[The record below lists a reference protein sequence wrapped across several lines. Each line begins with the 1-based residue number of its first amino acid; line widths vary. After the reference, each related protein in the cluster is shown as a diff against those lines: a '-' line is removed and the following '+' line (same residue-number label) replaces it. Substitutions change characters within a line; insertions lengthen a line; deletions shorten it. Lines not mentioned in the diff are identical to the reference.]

1 MADVHG
7 EYDER
12 FAAVAEVL
20 AASLDAGKD
29 VGASAAVV
37 LDDEFVVDIWG
48 GFADEGRTRPWER
61 DTITN
66 VWSSTKTVTSL
77 CALIL
82 ADRGELDFD
91 APVARYWPEFGA
103 NGKEGVL
110 VRHVMGHTSGVSG
123 WDQPMTAADFY
134 DWDKATSLLAAQ
146 APWWE
151 PGTASGYH
159 ALTYGNLVGELVRRV
174 TGDTLGTFVAKE
186 IAGPLGADFSIGV
199 APEHEHRVAN
209 VIPPPPLP
217 IPDDLTSIAVRTLG
231 NPLPNAEWAWTEEW
245 RRSELPAVNGHGNAR
260 SMAAIQAVLANG
272 GESKG
277 VRFLSPEGCAAV
289 FREQARGID
298 LVLGAPL
305 RLGIGF
311 GLTGDE
317 MPLSPNP
324 RTCFWGGWG
333 GSIVVI
339 DLDARM
345 VVTYAMNRMGEGT
358 LGDDRGVS
366 ILAAAYGALG
376 S

>member
-1 MADVHG
+1 MADVQG
-7 EYDER
+7 EYDDR
-12 FAAVAEVL
+12 FVGVRDVL
-20 AASLDAGKD
+20 ATHLDNGKD
-29 VGASAAVV
+29 VGASVAVM
-37 LDDEFVVDIWG
+37 LDDELVVDIWG
-48 GFADEGRTRPWER
+48 GFADEARTRPWER

-66 VWSSTKTVTSL
+66 VWSSTKTITSL

-91 APVARYWPEFGA
+91 APVARYWPEFAA
-103 NGKEGVL
+103 NGKEAVL
-110 VRHVMGHTSGVSG
+110 VRHIMGHTSGLSG
-123 WDQPMTAADFY
+123 WEEPMTVADFY

-159 ALTYGNLVGELVRRV
+159 AFTYGNLVGELVRRV

-217 IPDDLTSIAVRTLG
+217 MPDDLTSIAVRTLA
-231 NPLPNAEWAWTEEW
+231 NPLPDAEWSWTEAW

-260 SMAAIQAVLANG
+260 SMAVIQSALANE
-272 GESKG
+272 GESQG
-277 VRFLSPEGCAAV
+277 LRLLSAEGCAAV
-289 FREQARGID
+289 FREQARGVD

-311 GLTGDE
+311 GLTGEE
-317 MPLSPNP
+317 MPLGPNP

-345 VVTYAMNRMGEGT
+345 VVTYMMNRMGEGT
-358 LGDDRGVS
+358 LGDDRGIG
-366 ILAAAYGALG
+366 ILAAAYGALA

>member
-1 MADVHG
+1 MADVQG
-7 EYDER
+7 EYDDR
-12 FAAVAEVL
+12 FVGVRDVL
-20 AASLDAGKD
+20 ATHLDNGKD
-29 VGASAAVV
+29 VGASVAVM
-37 LDDEFVVDIWG
+37 LDDELVVDIWG
-48 GFADEGRTRPWER
+48 GFADEARTRPWER

-66 VWSSTKTVTSL
+66 VWSSTKTITSL

-91 APVARYWPEFGA
+91 APVARYWPEFAA
-103 NGKEGVL
+103 NGKEAVL
-110 VRHVMGHTSGVSG
+110 VRHIMGHTSGLSG
-123 WDQPMTAADFY
+123 WEEPMTVADFY

-159 ALTYGNLVGELVRRV
+159 AFTYGNLVGELVRRV

-217 IPDDLTSIAVRTLG
+217 MPDDLTSIAVRTLA
-231 NPLPNAEWAWTEEW
+231 NPLPDAEWSWTEAW

-260 SMAAIQAVLANG
+260 SMAVIQSALANE
-272 GESKG
+272 GESQG
-277 VRFLSPEGCAAV
+277 LRLLSAEGCAAV
-289 FREQARGID
+289 FREQARGVD

-311 GLTGDE
+311 GLTGEE
-317 MPLSPNP
+317 MPLGPNP

-339 DLDARM
+339 DLDSRM
-345 VVTYAMNRMGEGT
+345 VVTYMMNRMGEGT
-358 LGDDRGVS
+358 LGDDRGIG
-366 ILAAAYGALG
+366 ILAAAYGALA